1 MYYNKSTFCCL
12 VIALCLIVSG
22 VCQERWSIKTKL
34 LNKRK
39 SHGEKKPFVKE
50 SDGEWWRI
58 VTCSSLIALVFL
70 IVYNQNNKACDERLD
85 NKESISEIG
94 FDNIKL
100 VLKGKKSVDR
110 LILDG
115 SLKGKLT
122 SGRMLAI
129 MGPSG
134 SGKTSLLHALA
145 GRLKASKNLKL
156 YGVRFVNGSVLK
168 EDSMIPSAFIEQ
180 ETNFFP
186 HMTIK
191 ETLDF
196 QVELKLGRN
205 LSKEQRDKL
214 VLQLMEDL
222 SLSKSANIIVGNNKI
237 RGLSGGEK
245 KRLSIACEMISSPSV
260 IFLDEPTS
268 GLDSYQ
274 ASQVIET
281 LQKLAH
287 SGKTVVS
294 VIHQP
299 S

>member
-1 MYYNKSTFCCL
+1 
-12 VIALCLIVSG
+12 
-22 VCQERWSIKTKL
+22 
-34 LNKRK
+34 
-39 SHGEKKPFVKE
+39 
-50 SDGEWWRI
+50 
-58 VTCSSLIALVFL
+58 
-70 IVYNQNNKACDERLD
+70 
-85 NKESISEIG
+85 
-94 FDNIKL
+94 
-100 VLKGKKSVDR
+100 
-110 LILDG
+110 
-115 SLKGKLT
+115 
-122 SGRMLAI
+122 
-129 MGPSG
+129 
-134 SGKTSLLHALA
+134 
-145 GRLKASKNLKL
+145 LKASKNLKL

-222 SLSKSANIIVGNNKI
+222 SLSKSANTIVGNNKI

-281 LQKLAH
+281 LRKLAH
-287 SGKTVVS
+287 SGKTVVT

-299 S
+299 SQQIFGLFDDLLLISEGRQMYFGPVNKARSYFESAGYHCQKTKLSPYQVLSQSRHKDPCCLCRRYFDYCWEYSFIQTS